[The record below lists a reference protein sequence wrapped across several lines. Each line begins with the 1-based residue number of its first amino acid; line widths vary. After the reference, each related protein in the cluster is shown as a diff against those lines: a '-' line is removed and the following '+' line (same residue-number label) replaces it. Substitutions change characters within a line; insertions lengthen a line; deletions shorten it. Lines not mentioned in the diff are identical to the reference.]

1 MKYLNNSYDFE
12 LLLDINLMYK
22 KSIFFEDPQ
31 SNDKLNL
38 LNVQF
43 LNLVRLMVSK
53 KNFVLKKRIKG
64 SIMALK

>member
-1 MKYLNNSYDFE
+1 MKYLNNF
-12 LLLDINLMYK
+12 LGAFGLDINLMYK

-31 SNDKLNL
+31 SSDKLNL

-43 LNLVRLMVSK
+43 LNLERLMVSK

>member
-31 SNDKLNL
+31 SSDKLNL